1 MQLPGAGLHAEWR
14 AFAAAHLFPLSN
26 LAIESIPNL
35 SKSPNAN
42 AKSYFRVLNKRFN
55 SYIIPVK
62 MNVFWKNE
70 VLDVV

>member
-1 MQLPGAGLHAEWR
+1 MQLPGAGLHAEWQ

-35 SKSPNAN
+35 F
-42 AKSYFRVLNKRFN
+42 KSYFCVLNRRFN
-55 SYIIPVK
+55 SYIIPLK
-62 MNVFWKNE
+62 MNVFSKNE